1 MPTDAF
7 TKANPEEIGCR
18 ACGIFFL
25 REKAEER
32 ERTRFRQSSEYE
44 DLEIPAFIRDRMLT
58 PEERMTEEIR
68 KTAFSCVSKYGLMNE
83 GMIPTVLNFITCAY
97 LSESLSCC
105 NLQSIH
111 DIPYKEKIART
122 VVHFS

>member
-1 MPTDAF
+1 MTTIRECTYICPSCGNEIDFSIMTSTSSSCWPDHKVPTDAF

-44 DLEIPAFIRDRMLT
+44 ELEIPAFIRDRMLT

-68 KTAFSCVSKYGLMNE
+68 KLRFPVFRNT
-83 GMIPTVLNFITCAY
+83 
-97 LSESLSCC
+97 
-105 NLQSIH
+105 
-111 DIPYKEKIART
+111 D
-122 VVHFS
+122 